1 MPTPQFILDLR
12 QQIGHR
18 PLWLIGATG
27 VIWRDV
33 QDESY
38 ESYGG
43 SCPAHTGGDV
53 LAHTGG
59 NALDRVS
66 QDDGGSSLSEASG
79 CVTSDGPGREVPNE
93 RDVSNESG
101 RAAQP
106 GAGAGHTQLGAV
118 RAGQDE
124 RGSTSLQI
132 LLVQR
137 ADSGAWTPVCG
148 IVEPG
153 ERPDHTIVRESLEE
167 AQVHVVVDRY
177 LAVDVD
183 DPLTYP
189 NGDQCQF
196 LNHVFSCRWVDGQA
210 RVGDDES
217 SQVRWFGID
226 ELPAL
231 SVRHRAAVELALAPP
246 RSAVLGLL
254 R

>member
-1 MPTPQFILDLR
+1 VPTPQFILDLR

-38 ESYGG
+38 EG
-43 SCPAHTGGDV
+43 SGPTHTGGDA

-79 CVTSDGPGREVPNE
+79 CVTSDGPDRSVPN
-93 RDVSNESG
+93 DPSQ
-101 RAAQP
+101 AAQP
-106 GAGAGHTQLGAV
+106 GVVQPGVV
-118 RAGQDE
+118 RAGHEE

-217 SQVRWFGID
+217 SQVRWFDID

-246 RSAVLGLL
+246 RGAVLGLL
-254 R
+254 H

>member
-12 QQIGHR
+12 QQIGHD

-38 ESYGG
+38 EGSGPTHIGG
-43 SCPAHTGGDV
+43 NA

-59 NALDRVS
+59 NALARVS

-79 CVTSDGPGREVPNE
+79 CVTSDGPGRSVPNAP
-93 RDVSNESG
+93 SQ
-101 RAAQP
+101 AAQP
-106 GAGAGHTQLGAV
+106 GVVQPGVV
-118 RAGQDE
+118 RAGHEE

-137 ADSGAWTPVCG
+137 ADS
-148 IVEPG
+148 G

-217 SQVRWFGID
+217 SQVRWFDID

-246 RSAVLGLL
+246 RGAVLGLL
-254 R
+254 H

>member
-38 ESYGG
+38 EG
-43 SCPAHTGGDV
+43 SCPAHTGGD
-53 LAHTGG
+53 
-59 NALDRVS
+59 ALDRVS
-66 QDDGGSSLSEASG
+66 SDDGGSSSGVSG
-79 CVTSDGPGREVPNE
+79 CVMSDEPDREVLN
-93 RDVSNESG
+93 DSD
-101 RAAQP
+101 RAVQP
-106 GAGAGHTQLGAV
+106 GVVWAEQE
-118 RAGQDE
+118 E

-217 SQVRWFGID
+217 SQVRWFDID

-246 RSAVLGLL
+246 RGAVLGLL
-254 R
+254 H

>member
-38 ESYGG
+38 EG
-43 SCPAHTGGDV
+43 SGPAHI
-53 LAHTGG
+53 GG

-66 QDDGGSSLSEASG
+66 SDDGGSSSGVSG
-79 CVTSDGPGREVPNE
+79 CVTSDEPDRAVPN
-93 RDVSNESG
+93 DPSQ
-101 RAAQP
+101 AAQP
-106 GAGAGHTQLGAV
+106 GVV
-118 RAGQDE
+118 RAGHEE

-217 SQVRWFGID
+217 SQVRWFDID

-231 SVRHRAAVELALAPP
+231 SVRHRAEVELALAPP
-246 RSAVLGLL
+246 RGAVLGLL
-254 R
+254 H

>member
-38 ESYGG
+38 EG
-43 SCPAHTGGDV
+43 SCPAHTGGD
-53 LAHTGG
+53 
-59 NALDRVS
+59 ALDRVS
-66 QDDGGSSLSEASG
+66 SDDGGSSSGVSG
-79 CVTSDGPGREVPNE
+79 CVMSDEPDREVLN
-93 RDVSNESG
+93 DSD

-106 GAGAGHTQLGAV
+106 GVVWAEQK
-118 RAGQDE
+118 E

-167 AQVHVVVDRY
+167 A
-177 LAVDVD
+177 
-183 DPLTYP
+183 
-189 NGDQCQF
+189 
-196 LNHVFSCRWVDGQA
+196 
-210 RVGDDES
+210 
-217 SQVRWFGID
+217 
-226 ELPAL
+226 
-231 SVRHRAAVELALAPP
+231 
-246 RSAVLGLL
+246 
-254 R
+254 

>member
-12 QQIGHR
+12 QQIGHD

-38 ESYGG
+38 EG
-43 SCPAHTGGDV
+43 SGPAHI
-53 LAHTGG
+53 GG

-66 QDDGGSSLSEASG
+66 SDDGGSSSGVSG
-79 CVTSDGPGREVPNE
+79 CVMSDEPDREVLN
-93 RDVSNESG
+93 DSD

-106 GAGAGHTQLGAV
+106 GVVWAEQE
-118 RAGQDE
+118 E

-132 LLVQR
+132 LLVRR

-217 SQVRWFGID
+217 SQVRWFDID

-231 SVRHRAAVELALAPP
+231 SVRHRAVVELALAPP
-246 RSAVLGLL
+246 RGAVLGLL
-254 R
+254 H

>member
-38 ESYGG
+38 EG
-43 SCPAHTGGDV
+43 SGP
-53 LAHTGG
+53 AHTGG
-59 NALDRVS
+59 NALGRVAS
-66 QDDGGSSLSEASG
+66 DDGGSSSGVSG
-79 CVTSDGPGREVPNE
+79 CVMSDEPDREVLN
-93 RDVSNESG
+93 DSD

-106 GAGAGHTQLGAV
+106 GVVQPGVV
-118 RAGQDE
+118 RAGHEE

-153 ERPDHTIVRESLEE
+153 ERPDHTIVREALEE

-177 LAVDVD
+177 LTVDVD

-217 SQVRWFGID
+217 SQVRWFDID

-246 RSAVLGLL
+246 RGAVLGLL
-254 R
+254 H

>member
-18 PLWLIGATG
+18 PLWLIGTTG
-27 VIWRDV
+27 VIWREA

-38 ESYGG
+38 EG
-43 SCPAHTGGDV
+43 SCPAHI
-53 LAHTGG
+53 GG

-66 QDDGGSSLSEASG
+66 SDDGGSSSGVSG
-79 CVTSDGPGREVPNE
+79 CVMSDEPDREVLN
-93 RDVSNESG
+93 DSD

-106 GAGAGHTQLGAV
+106 GVVWAEQE
-118 RAGQDE
+118 E

-132 LLVQR
+132 LLVRR

-153 ERPDHTIVRESLEE
+153 ERPDHTIVREALGE

-189 NGDQCQF
+189 NGDQYQF

-217 SQVRWFGID
+217 SQVRWFDID

-246 RSAVLGLL
+246 RGAVLGLL
-254 R
+254 H

>member
-1 MPTPQFILDLR
+1 MS
-12 QQIGHR
+12 
-18 PLWLIGATG
+18 
-27 VIWRDV
+27 
-33 QDESY
+33 DE
-38 ESYGG
+38 
-43 SCPAHTGGDV
+43 PD
-53 LAHTGG
+53 
-59 NALDRVS
+59 
-66 QDDGGSSLSEASG
+66 
-79 CVTSDGPGREVPNE
+79 REVLN
-93 RDVSNESG
+93 DSD

-106 GAGAGHTQLGAV
+106 GVVQPGVV
-118 RAGQDE
+118 RAGHEE

-132 LLVQR
+132 LLVRR

-153 ERPDHTIVRESLEE
+153 ERPDHTIVREALEE

-217 SQVRWFGID
+217 SQVRWFDID

-246 RSAVLGLL
+246 RGAVLGLL
-254 R
+254 H

>member
-1 MPTPQFILDLR
+1 M
-12 QQIGHR
+12 
-18 PLWLIGATG
+18 
-27 VIWRDV
+27 
-33 QDESY
+33 
-38 ESYGG
+38 
-43 SCPAHTGGDV
+43 
-53 LAHTGG
+53 
-59 NALDRVS
+59 
-66 QDDGGSSLSEASG
+66 
-79 CVTSDGPGREVPNE
+79 PNE

-106 GAGAGHTQLGAV
+106 GAGAGHTQPGAV

>member
-38 ESYGG
+38 EG
-43 SCPAHTGGDV
+43 SGPAHI
-53 LAHTGG
+53 GG

-66 QDDGGSSLSEASG
+66 SDDGGSSSGVSG
-79 CVTSDGPGREVPNE
+79 CVMSDEPDREVLN
-93 RDVSNESG
+93 DSD
-101 RAAQP
+101 RAVQP
-106 GAGAGHTQLGAV
+106 GVVWAEQE
-118 RAGQDE
+118 E

-132 LLVQR
+132 LLVRR

-217 SQVRWFGID
+217 SQVRWFDID

-246 RSAVLGLL
+246 RGAVLGLL
-254 R
+254 H

>member
-38 ESYGG
+38 EG
-43 SCPAHTGGDV
+43 SGPAHI
-53 LAHTGG
+53 GG

-66 QDDGGSSLSEASG
+66 SDDGGSSSGVSG
-79 CVTSDGPGREVPNE
+79 CVMSDEPDREVLN
-93 RDVSNESG
+93 DSD
-101 RAAQP
+101 RAVQP
-106 GAGAGHTQLGAV
+106 GVVWAEQE
-118 RAGQDE
+118 E

-217 SQVRWFGID
+217 SQVRWFDID

-246 RSAVLGLL
+246 RGAVLGLL
-254 R
+254 H

>member
-12 QQIGHR
+12 QQIGHD

-38 ESYGG
+38 EG
-43 SCPAHTGGDV
+43 SGPAHI
-53 LAHTGG
+53 GG

-66 QDDGGSSLSEASG
+66 SDDGGSSSGVSG
-79 CVTSDGPGREVPNE
+79 CVMSDEPDREVLN
-93 RDVSNESG
+93 DSD
-101 RAAQP
+101 RAVQP
-106 GAGAGHTQLGAV
+106 GVVWAEQE
-118 RAGQDE
+118 E

-217 SQVRWFGID
+217 SQVRWFDID

-246 RSAVLGLL
+246 RGAVLGLL
-254 R
+254 H

>member
-38 ESYGG
+38 EG
-43 SCPAHTGGDV
+43 SGPAHI
-53 LAHTGG
+53 GG

-66 QDDGGSSLSEASG
+66 SDDGGSSSGVSG
-79 CVTSDGPGREVPNE
+79 CVMSDEPDREVLN
-93 RDVSNESG
+93 DSD
-101 RAAQP
+101 RAVQP
-106 GAGAGHTQLGAV
+106 GVVWAEQE
-118 RAGQDE
+118 E

-153 ERPDHTIVRESLEE
+153 ERPDHTIVREALEE

-217 SQVRWFGID
+217 SQVRWFDID

-246 RSAVLGLL
+246 RGAVLGLL
-254 R
+254 H

>member
-12 QQIGHR
+12 QQIGHD

-38 ESYGG
+38 EG
-43 SCPAHTGGDV
+43 SSPAHI
-53 LAHTGG
+53 GG

-66 QDDGGSSLSEASG
+66 SDDGGSSSGVSG
-79 CVTSDGPGREVPNE
+79 CVMSDEPDREVLN
-93 RDVSNESG
+93 DSD
-101 RAAQP
+101 RAVQP
-106 GAGAGHTQLGAV
+106 GVVWAEQE
-118 RAGQDE
+118 E

-153 ERPDHTIVRESLEE
+153 ERPDHTIVREALEE

-217 SQVRWFGID
+217 SQVRWFDID

-246 RSAVLGLL
+246 RGAVLGLL
-254 R
+254 H

>member
-12 QQIGHR
+12 QQIGHD

-38 ESYGG
+38 EG
-43 SCPAHTGGDV
+43 SGPAHIVGNA

-79 CVTSDGPGREVPNE
+79 CVTSDGPGRSVPNAP
-93 RDVSNESG
+93 SQ
-101 RAAQP
+101 AAQP
-106 GAGAGHTQLGAV
+106 GVV
-118 RAGQDE
+118 RAGHEE

-189 NGDQCQF
+189 NGD
-196 LNHVFSCRWVDGQA
+196 
-210 RVGDDES
+210 
-217 SQVRWFGID
+217 
-226 ELPAL
+226 
-231 SVRHRAAVELALAPP
+231 
-246 RSAVLGLL
+246 
-254 R
+254 

>member
-38 ESYGG
+38 EG
-43 SCPAHTGGDV
+43 SGPAHI
-53 LAHTGG
+53 GG

-66 QDDGGSSLSEASG
+66 SDDGGSSSGVSG
-79 CVTSDGPGREVPNE
+79 CVMSDEPDREVLN
-93 RDVSNESG
+93 DSD

-106 GAGAGHTQLGAV
+106 GVVWAEQE
-118 RAGQDE
+118 E

-132 LLVQR
+132 LLVRR

-167 AQVHVVVDRY
+167 AQVHVVVCLLY
-177 LAVDVD
+177 TS
-183 DPLTYP
+183 P
-189 NGDQCQF
+189 
-196 LNHVFSCRWVDGQA
+196 S
-210 RVGDDES
+210 
-217 SQVRWFGID
+217 
-226 ELPAL
+226 
-231 SVRHRAAVELALAPP
+231 P
-246 RSAVLGLL
+246 RD
-254 R
+254 

>member
-38 ESYGG
+38 EG
-43 SCPAHTGGDV
+43 SCPAHTGGD
-53 LAHTGG
+53 
-59 NALDRVS
+59 ALDRVS
-66 QDDGGSSLSEASG
+66 SDDGGSSSGVSG
-79 CVTSDGPGREVPNE
+79 CVMSDEPDREVLN
-93 RDVSNESG
+93 DSD

-106 GAGAGHTQLGAV
+106 GVVWAEQK
-118 RAGQDE
+118 E

-132 LLVQR
+132 LLVRR

-210 RVGDDES
+210 RVGDDE
-217 SQVRWFGID
+217 
-226 ELPAL
+226 L
-231 SVRHRAAVELALAPP
+231 SLIHI
-246 RSAVLGLL
+246 
-254 R
+254 

>member
-38 ESYGG
+38 EG
-43 SCPAHTGGDV
+43 SGPAHI
-53 LAHTGG
+53 GG

-66 QDDGGSSLSEASG
+66 SDDRGSSSGVSG
-79 CVTSDGPGREVPNE
+79 CVMSDEPDREVLN
-93 RDVSNESG
+93 DSD
-101 RAAQP
+101 RAVQP
-106 GAGAGHTQLGAV
+106 GVVWAEQE
-118 RAGQDE
+118 E

-132 LLVQR
+132 LLVRR

-217 SQVRWFGID
+217 SQVRWFDID

-246 RSAVLGLL
+246 RGAVLGLL
-254 R
+254 H

>member
-38 ESYGG
+38 EG
-43 SCPAHTGGDV
+43 SGP
-53 LAHTGG
+53 AHTGG
-59 NALDRVS
+59 NALGRVAS
-66 QDDGGSSLSEASG
+66 DDGGSSSGVSG
-79 CVTSDGPGREVPNE
+79 CVMSDEPDREVLN
-93 RDVSNESG
+93 DSD

-106 GAGAGHTQLGAV
+106 GVVWAEQE
-118 RAGQDE
+118 E

-132 LLVQR
+132 LLVRR
-137 ADSGAWTPVCG
+137 ADSGAWTPVGG

-153 ERPDHTIVRESLEE
+153 ERPDHTIVREALEE

-217 SQVRWFGID
+217 SQVRWFDID

-246 RSAVLGLL
+246 RGAVLGLL
-254 R
+254 H

>member
-38 ESYGG
+38 EG
-43 SCPAHTGGDV
+43 SGPAHI
-53 LAHTGG
+53 GG

-66 QDDGGSSLSEASG
+66 SDDGGSSSGVSG
-79 CVTSDGPGREVPNE
+79 CVMSDEPDRS
-93 RDVSNESG
+93 VSNDP
-101 RAAQP
+101 RQAAQP
-106 GAGAGHTQLGAV
+106 GVVQPGVV
-118 RAGQDE
+118 RAGHEE

-183 DPLTYP
+183 DPLT
-189 NGDQCQF
+189 
-196 LNHVFSCRWVDGQA
+196 
-210 RVGDDES
+210 
-217 SQVRWFGID
+217 
-226 ELPAL
+226 L
-231 SVRHRAAVELALAPP
+231 SLIHI
-246 RSAVLGLL
+246 
-254 R
+254 

>member
-38 ESYGG
+38 EG
-43 SCPAHTGGDV
+43 SGPT
-53 LAHTGG
+53 HTGG

-79 CVTSDGPGREVPNE
+79 CVTSDGPDRSVPN
-93 RDVSNESG
+93 DPSQ
-101 RAAQP
+101 AAQP
-106 GAGAGHTQLGAV
+106 GGVQPGVV
-118 RAGQDE
+118 RAGHEE

-148 IVEPG
+148 IVEPE

-217 SQVRWFGID
+217 SQVRWFDID

-246 RSAVLGLL
+246 RGAVLGLL
-254 R
+254 H

>member
-12 QQIGHR
+12 QQIGHD

-38 ESYGG
+38 EG
-43 SCPAHTGGDV
+43 SGPAHI
-53 LAHTGG
+53 GG

-66 QDDGGSSLSEASG
+66 SDDGGSSSGVSG
-79 CVTSDGPGREVPNE
+79 CVMSDEPDREVLN
-93 RDVSNESG
+93 DSD
-101 RAAQP
+101 RAVQP
-106 GAGAGHTQLGAV
+106 GVVWAEQE
-118 RAGQDE
+118 E

-132 LLVQR
+132 LLVRR

-217 SQVRWFGID
+217 SQVRWFDID

-246 RSAVLGLL
+246 RGAVLGLL
-254 R
+254 H

>member
-12 QQIGHR
+12 QQIGHD

-38 ESYGG
+38 EG
-43 SCPAHTGGDV
+43 SGPAHI
-53 LAHTGG
+53 GG

-66 QDDGGSSLSEASG
+66 SDDGGSSSGVSG
-79 CVTSDGPGREVPNE
+79 CVMSDEPDREVLN
-93 RDVSNESG
+93 DSD
-101 RAAQP
+101 RAVQP
-106 GAGAGHTQLGAV
+106 GVVWAEQE
-118 RAGQDE
+118 E

-132 LLVQR
+132 LLVRR

-217 SQVRWFGID
+217 SHVRWFDID

-231 SVRHRAAVELALAPP
+231 SVRHRAAVELALSPP
-246 RSAVLGLL
+246 RGAVLGLL
-254 R
+254 H

>member
-79 CVTSDGPGREVPNE
+79 CVTSDGPDRAVPN
-93 RDVSNESG
+93 DPSQ
-101 RAAQP
+101 AAQP
-106 GAGAGHTQLGAV
+106 GVV
-118 RAGQDE
+118 RAGQEE

>member
-12 QQIGHR
+12 QQIGHD

-38 ESYGG
+38 EG
-43 SCPAHTGGDV
+43 SSPAHI
-53 LAHTGG
+53 GG

-66 QDDGGSSLSEASG
+66 SDDGGSSSGVSG
-79 CVTSDGPGREVPNE
+79 CVMSDEPDREVLN
-93 RDVSNESG
+93 DSD
-101 RAAQP
+101 RAVQP
-106 GAGAGHTQLGAV
+106 GVVWAEQE
-118 RAGQDE
+118 E

-153 ERPDHTIVRESLEE
+153 ERPDHTIVREALEE

-177 LAVDVD
+177 LTVDVD

-217 SQVRWFGID
+217 SQVRWFDID

-246 RSAVLGLL
+246 RGAVLGLL
-254 R
+254 H

>member
-18 PLWLIGATG
+18 PLWLIGTTG

-43 SCPAHTGGDV
+43 SCP
-53 LAHTGG
+53 AHTGG

-79 CVTSDGPGREVPNE
+79 CVTSDGPGRSVPNAP
-93 RDVSNESG
+93 SQ
-101 RAAQP
+101 AAQP
-106 GAGAGHTQLGAV
+106 GVV
-118 RAGQDE
+118 RAGHEE

-217 SQVRWFGID
+217 SQVRWFDID

-246 RSAVLGLL
+246 RGAVLGLL
-254 R
+254 H

>member
-12 QQIGHR
+12 QQIGHD

-38 ESYGG
+38 EG
-43 SCPAHTGGDV
+43 SGPAHI
-53 LAHTGG
+53 GG

-66 QDDGGSSLSEASG
+66 SDDGGSSSGVSG
-79 CVTSDGPGREVPNE
+79 CVTSDEPDRAVPN
-93 RDVSNESG
+93 DPSQ
-101 RAAQP
+101 AAQP
-106 GAGAGHTQLGAV
+106 GVV
-118 RAGQDE
+118 RAGHEE

-217 SQVRWFGID
+217 SQVRWFDID

-246 RSAVLGLL
+246 RGAVLGLL
-254 R
+254 H

>member
-12 QQIGHR
+12 QQIGHD

-38 ESYGG
+38 EG
-43 SCPAHTGGDV
+43 SGPAHTGGDA

-66 QDDGGSSLSEASG
+66 QDDGGSSLSGASG
-79 CVTSDGPGREVPNE
+79 CVTSDGPGRSVPNDP
-93 RDVSNESG
+93 RQ
-101 RAAQP
+101 AAQP
-106 GAGAGHTQLGAV
+106 GVVQPGVV
-118 RAGQDE
+118 RAGHEE

-217 SQVRWFGID
+217 SHVRWFDID

-246 RSAVLGLL
+246 RGAVLGLL
-254 R
+254 H

>member
-1 MPTPQFILDLR
+1 VPTPQFILDLR
-12 QQIGHR
+12 QQIGHD

-38 ESYGG
+38 EG
-43 SCPAHTGGDV
+43 SSPAHI
-53 LAHTGG
+53 GG

-66 QDDGGSSLSEASG
+66 SDDGGSSSGVSG
-79 CVTSDGPGREVPNE
+79 CVMSDEPDREVLN
-93 RDVSNESG
+93 DSD
-101 RAAQP
+101 RAVQP
-106 GAGAGHTQLGAV
+106 GVVWAEQE
-118 RAGQDE
+118 E

-153 ERPDHTIVRESLEE
+153 ERPDHTIVREALEE

-217 SQVRWFGID
+217 SQVRWFDID

-246 RSAVLGLL
+246 RGAVLGLL
-254 R
+254 H

>member
-12 QQIGHR
+12 QQIGHD

-38 ESYGG
+38 EG
-43 SCPAHTGGDV
+43 SGPAHIGGNA

-79 CVTSDGPGREVPNE
+79 CVTSDGPDRSVPN
-93 RDVSNESG
+93 DPSQ
-101 RAAQP
+101 AAQP
-106 GAGAGHTQLGAV
+106 GVVQPGVV
-118 RAGQDE
+118 RAGHEE

-132 LLVQR
+132 LLVRR

-167 AQVHVVVDRY
+167 A
-177 LAVDVD
+177 
-183 DPLTYP
+183 
-189 NGDQCQF
+189 
-196 LNHVFSCRWVDGQA
+196 
-210 RVGDDES
+210 
-217 SQVRWFGID
+217 
-226 ELPAL
+226 
-231 SVRHRAAVELALAPP
+231 
-246 RSAVLGLL
+246 
-254 R
+254 

>member
-1 MPTPQFILDLR
+1 VPTPQFILDLR
-12 QQIGHR
+12 QQIGHS

-38 ESYGG
+38 EG
-43 SCPAHTGGDV
+43 SGP
-53 LAHTGG
+53 AHTGG

-66 QDDGGSSLSEASG
+66 SDDGGSSLSEASG
-79 CVTSDGPGREVPNE
+79 CVTSDGPDRAVPN
-93 RDVSNESG
+93 DPSQ
-101 RAAQP
+101 AAQP
-106 GAGAGHTQLGAV
+106 GVV
-118 RAGQDE
+118 RAGQEE

-153 ERPDHTIVRESLEE
+153 ERPDHTIVREALEE

-217 SQVRWFGID
+217 SQVRWFDID

-246 RSAVLGLL
+246 RGAVLGLL
-254 R
+254 H

>member
-38 ESYGG
+38 EG
-43 SCPAHTGGDV
+43 SCPAHTGGD
-53 LAHTGG
+53 
-59 NALDRVS
+59 ALDRVS
-66 QDDGGSSLSEASG
+66 SDDGGSSSGVSG
-79 CVTSDGPGREVPNE
+79 CVMSDEPDREVLN
-93 RDVSNESG
+93 DSD

-106 GAGAGHTQLGAV
+106 GVVQPGVV
-118 RAGQDE
+118 RAGHEE

-132 LLVQR
+132 LLVRR

-153 ERPDHTIVRESLEE
+153 ERPDHTIVREALEE

-177 LAVDVD
+177 LTVDVD

-217 SQVRWFGID
+217 SQVRWFDID

-246 RSAVLGLL
+246 RGAVLGLL
-254 R
+254 H

>member
-12 QQIGHR
+12 QQIRHD

-38 ESYGG
+38 EG
-43 SCPAHTGGDV
+43 SGPAHIVGNA

-79 CVTSDGPGREVPNE
+79 CVTSDGPGRSVPNAP
-93 RDVSNESG
+93 SQ
-101 RAAQP
+101 AAQP
-106 GAGAGHTQLGAV
+106 GVV
-118 RAGQDE
+118 RAGHEE

-217 SQVRWFGID
+217 SQVRWFDID

>member
-12 QQIGHR
+12 QQIGHD

-38 ESYGG
+38 DMG
-43 SCPAHTGGDV
+43 SCPAHTGGDA
-53 LAHTGG
+53 LAHAGG

-79 CVTSDGPGREVPNE
+79 CVTSDGPGRSVPNDPSQAA
-93 RDVSNESG
+93 RSG
-101 RAAQP
+101 VVQP
-106 GAGAGHTQLGAV
+106 GVV
-118 RAGQDE
+118 RAGHEE

-217 SQVRWFGID
+217 SQVRWFDID

-246 RSAVLGLL
+246 RGAVLGLL
-254 R
+254 H